1 MKREAN
7 DGDADDGG
15 GGERQSV
22 REIVF
27 LHEFD
32 SWDDEWGETIID
44 GILCAVILHV
54 FFCVLAGLLLAA
66 AIQSFGLVWF

>member
-32 SWDDEWGETIID
+32 S
-44 GILCAVILHV
+44 
-54 FFCVLAGLLLAA
+54 
-66 AIQSFGLVWF
+66 